1 MTKSTIVI
9 IIYVLGLIFGAIGLG
24 LWDAE
29 TSFLKAAIALSWT
42 AIFLI
47 TLFYAEKKNNK

>member
-47 TLFYAEKKNNK
+47 TLFYAEKKK